1 MLLDTRNDEAA
12 ALRASLE
19 ALSEGLAI
27 GIPTETVYGLAA
39 DATNPEAVARIYDL
53 KRRPSFNPLICHC
66 CDIEMVGD
74 YACLDPLSEQLAT
87 VFWPGP
93 LTLVLHSNPVNRL
106 PSITTA
112 GLDTVAVRVPVGFSN
127 RLINSFGRPL
137 AAPSANLS
145 GRVSAT
151 TAQHVAGYF
160 GSELPVVVDGGPTVL
175 GLESTI
181 LRVVEGS
188 IELLRPGAVSLEEVE
203 SAVGMAVTIPE
214 HSPAIIA
221 PGMLSSHYAPRTPVR
236 LEATEVRGDE
246 VLLTFGQRSVRG
258 SETCVRVFNL
268 SPGGDLAE
276 FAAALYRIL
285 DEADRLSASG
295 IAIVPVP
302 ASGIGLAINDRLR
315 RAAAPRS

>member
-1 MLLDTRNDEAA
+1 MLLDLRKDEEA
-12 ALRASLE
+12 ALRASLD
-19 ALSEGLAI
+19 ALAEGSAI

-39 DATNPEAVARIYDL
+39 DATNRQAVARIYEL

-74 YACLDPLSEQLAT
+74 YTRLDPLSEALAT
-87 VFWPGP
+87 SFWPGP
-93 LTLVLHSNPVNRL
+93 LTLVMPSNPVNRL

-112 GLDTVAVRVPVGFSN
+112 GLDTLAVRVPVGFSN
-127 RLINSFGRPL
+127 RLIKSFGRPL

-151 TAQHVAGYF
+151 TAQHVDGYF
-160 GSELPVVVDGGPTVL
+160 GSELPVVVDGGPTAL
-175 GLESTI
+175 GVESTI
-181 LRVVEGS
+181 LRVVDGR

-203 SAVGMAVTIPE
+203 SAVGIPVTVPE
-214 HSPAIIA
+214 YSPAIIA

-236 LEATEVRGDE
+236 LEATDVQRDE
-246 VLLTFGQRSVRG
+246 VLLTFGARSVRG
-258 SETCVRVFNL
+258 SDTCVHVFNL
-268 SPGGDLAE
+268 SPVGDLAE

-285 DEADRLSASG
+285 DEADRLGASR
-295 IAIVPVP
+295 IAVVPVP
-302 ASGIGLAINDRLR
+302 GSGIGLAINDRLR